1 MALNAVALTGR
12 VPNGF
17 GIRLDGEYMLFDNSC
32 DEYDDGA
39 VRITFCPF
47 CGRQVGAT
55 KGV

>member
-12 VPNGF
+12 VQDGF